1 MAKSNGYNQEPALGE
16 AVRQFIG
23 ERLQGREPDIDEF
36 VKQYPELEHPIRR
49 KIRNLQKIDTLFDSL
64 VQADESDFEDVAT
77 GEELVGEKVG
87 SFEIVEMIGRGGMG
101 VVYLA
106 RDTKLKRSVA
116 IKSMPAK
123 MAGDSTAPMRFRR
136 EAEIL
141 ASLNHPNIAVIHDI
155 VEQEEGTGYLVLE
168 YVPGE
173 TLAERIAREPLKL
186 EQALSISR
194 QVAEAVSAAHKKGI
208 VHRDLKPGNIKIT
221 PDDRVKVLD
230 FGLAKPL
237 SNEDIKSDI
246 TATEPG
252 RVIGTPAYMS
262 PEQARGKET
271 DHRTDIWSFGC
282 IMYQML
288 TGHLP
293 FEGETATDTLARII
307 ERQPDWELLPQD
319 TPANIRTLLQR
330 CLEKDPDRRL
340 EDIADAAIEISETL
354 SKPATAPTAKLR
366 RIAMIIVSAIIIVGL
381 SGLVLLFT
389 LNEQYPTKNAQAYE
403 YYLRGI
409 EYRSRGDP
417 ENSWELAIQ
426 MLEKAIELDP
436 NFALAYA
443 HLSGIHSQMYWYK
456 YDRSDARLA
465 MAKQAVDK
473 AIELDPDLSE
483 AHHSLGCY
491 YYWGHLDYDRALT
504 EFEIARKSKPK
515 SGQILAK
522 IAFVYRRQ
530 GLMEKAEATLE
541 KAIQLDPLDPG
552 LSHNQ
557 GQTLILLRKYP
568 QAVPYFEHAITGRP
582 DSPAPYAWKAQLYV
596 CWKGNTEKARTVLE
610 EASKHIIVK
619 EYDSILLQKILFEIF
634 DRNYQT
640 ALDILS
646 TGSSE
651 VFETEFLVVPR
662 AHLYAQI
669 YGLMGNRQLEQKYY
683 DSARSILESKIV
695 EDPNDAR
702 LHSKLGIA
710 YAGLGQKEAAISEGK
725 LAVELLLVSKEA
737 WQGLYGVED
746 LARIYVMVGQ
756 YDDAIDTIEYLLSR
770 PGVLSIPLIRLEQ
783 TWDPLRDYP
792 RFKKLV
798 DEWK

>member
-1 MAKSNGYNQEPALGE
+1 
-16 AVRQFIG
+16 
-23 ERLQGREPDIDEF
+23 
-36 VKQYPELEHPIRR
+36 
-49 KIRNLQKIDTLFDSL
+49 
-64 VQADESDFEDVAT
+64 
-77 GEELVGEKVG
+77 
-87 SFEIVEMIGRGGMG
+87 
-101 VVYLA
+101 
-106 RDTKLKRSVA
+106 
-116 IKSMPAK
+116 
-123 MAGDSTAPMRFRR
+123 
-136 EAEIL
+136 
-141 ASLNHPNIAVIHDI
+141 
-155 VEQEEGTGYLVLE
+155 
-168 YVPGE
+168 
-173 TLAERIAREPLKL
+173 
-186 EQALSISR
+186 
-194 QVAEAVSAAHKKGI
+194 
-208 VHRDLKPGNIKIT
+208 
-221 PDDRVKVLD
+221 
-230 FGLAKPL
+230 
-237 SNEDIKSDI
+237 
-246 TATEPG
+246 
-252 RVIGTPAYMS
+252 
-262 PEQARGKET
+262 
-271 DHRTDIWSFGC
+271 
-282 IMYQML
+282 
-288 TGHLP
+288 
-293 FEGETATDTLARII
+293 
-307 ERQPDWELLPQD
+307 
-319 TPANIRTLLQR
+319 
-330 CLEKDPDRRL
+330 
-340 EDIADAAIEISETL
+340 
-354 SKPATAPTAKLR
+354 
-366 RIAMIIVSAIIIVGL
+366 
-381 SGLVLLFT
+381 
-389 LNEQYPTKNAQAYE
+389 
-403 YYLRGI
+403 
-409 EYRSRGDP
+409 
-417 ENSWELAIQ
+417 
-426 MLEKAIELDP
+426 
-436 NFALAYA
+436 
-443 HLSGIHSQMYWYK
+443 
-456 YDRSDARLA
+456 